1 MLDLN
6 DFMKEVKSGRIS
18 KDSIRVVR
26 LNGVIIDYALPQES
40 VSENE
45 VVEVMT
51 LNDMVAEIFEL
62 CQQLLLD
69 ML

>member
-62 CQQLLLD
+62 C
-69 ML
+69 

>member
-1 MLDLN
+1 MLHLN

-62 CQQLLLD
+62 C
-69 ML
+69 

>member
-26 LNGVIIDYALPQES
+26 LNGVIIDYVLPQES

-62 CQQLLLD
+62 C
-69 ML
+69 

>member
-6 DFMKEVKSGRIS
+6 DFMKEVKSGRVS

-62 CQQLLLD
+62 C
-69 ML
+69 

>member
-1 MLDLN
+1 MLHLN

-26 LNGVIIDYALPQES
+26 LNGVIIHYALPQES

-62 CQQLLLD
+62 C
-69 ML
+69 

>member
-26 LNGVIIDYALPQES
+26 LNGVIIDYVLPQES

-62 CQQLLLD
+62 F
-69 ML
+69 

>member
-1 MLDLN
+1 
-6 DFMKEVKSGRIS
+6 MKEVKSGRIS

-62 CQQLLLD
+62 C
-69 ML
+69 